1 MTADAAALTETQQDI
16 LDLAENN
23 PEMSNADIAAEVDKH
38 VALVRDVLAEHA
50 GADEADDEDERDDG
64 FSEAEVDILETA
76 ASDPTATNADI
87 AVEVGKHVALV
98 RDFRSDTQTAIL
110 EAVARNPDA
119 TNADI
124 AEQVGSHV
132 ALVRDT
138 RNEYEAE
145 LADLDVDV
153 AEPSTDE
160 ATAASAGDD
169 EGLSSG
175 QVIAILVGLLVLIGV
190 AAVAL

>member
-1 MTADAAALTETQQDI
+1 MTADAASLTATQQEI

-23 PEMSNADIAAEVDKH
+23 PEMSNADIAAEVNKH
-38 VALVRDVLAEHA
+38 VALVRDLLAERA
-50 GADEADDEDERDDG
+50 GADEADDEAEDDDG
-64 FSEAEVDILETA
+64 FSEAEIAILETA

-98 RDFRSDTQTAIL
+98 RDFRSDTQRAIL

-138 RNEYEAE
+138 RNEYETD
-145 LADLDVDV
+145 LANLDVEV
-153 AEPSTDE
+153 AEPSTAE
-160 ATAASAGDD
+160 GATASASGD
-169 EGLSSG
+169 EGLSSEMI
-175 QVIAILVGLLVLIGV
+175 VAILVGLLVLIGV

>member
-1 MTADAAALTETQQDI
+1 MTADAASLTATQQEI

-23 PEMSNADIAAEVDKH
+23 PEMSNADIAAEVNKH
-38 VALVRDVLAEHA
+38 VALVRDLLAERA
-50 GADEADDEDERDDG
+50 GADEADDEAEDDDG
-64 FSEAEVDILETA
+64 FSEAEIAILETA

-98 RDFRSDTQTAIL
+98 RDFRSDTQRAIL

-124 AEQVGSHV
+124 SEQVGSHV

-138 RNEYEAE
+138 RNEYETD
-145 LADLDVDV
+145 LANLDVEV
-153 AEPSTDE
+153 AEPSTAE
-160 ATAASAGDD
+160 GATASASGD
-169 EGLSSG
+169 EGLSSEMI
-175 QVIAILVGLLVLIGV
+175 VAILVGLLVLIGV